1 MRVRALAKINL
12 SLRVIGTR
20 PDGYHELRTV
30 FQSIDLHDEL
40 TIRRT
45 SRPLELTCDDPAC
58 PAGRENLVWRAAEAV
73 WRAAGRS
80 GGPFGVA
87 IHLLKRIPMEA
98 GLGGGSSD
106 AAAAIRALGRL
117 WGVERTRQR
126 AIAIALGADVPFF
139 LEGGM
144 ALGLD
149 RGDLLFPLPDRP
161 REWVVVA
168 LPPRG
173 ISTKDA
179 FRWFDAGVSSRRR
192 RGIRPLETVDWR
204 NDLEEVVARRC
215 PEVSAL
221 ARTLAR
227 AGASRALMS
236 GSGSAVFGLFVQRH
250 AAVTAAARIEARFR
264 RTRAVLS
271 RTVGRAAYRRLAG
284 S

>member
-1 MRVRALAKINL
+1 
-12 SLRVIGTR
+12 
-20 PDGYHELRTV
+20 
-30 FQSIDLHDEL
+30 
-40 TIRRT
+40 
-45 SRPLELTCDDPAC
+45 
-58 PAGRENLVWRAAEAV
+58 
-73 WRAAGRS
+73 
-80 GGPFGVA
+80 
-87 IHLLKRIPMEA
+87 MEA

-106 AAAAIRALGRL
+106 AAAAVRALGRL
-117 WGVERTRQR
+117 WGVRRARQR
-126 AIAIALGADVPFF
+126 AIAISLGADVPFF
-139 LEGGM
+139 LEGGT

-173 ISTKDA
+173 VSTKDA
-179 FRWFDAGVSSRRR
+179 FRWFDADVASRRR
-192 RGIRPLETVDWR
+192 QGIQPLEHIDWR
-204 NDLEEVVARRC
+204 NDLEEVVARRH

-221 ARTLAR
+221 ARALAR

-250 AAVTAAARIEARFR
+250 AAVTAAAQIEARFP

-284 S
+284 G

>member
-12 SLRVIGTR
+12 SLRVVGTR

-40 TIRRT
+40 RIRRT
-45 SRPLELTCDDPAC
+45 TRPLELTCDDPAC
-58 PAGRENLVWRAAEAV
+58 PSGRANLVWRAAESV
-73 WRAAGRS
+73 WRAAARS
-80 GGPFGVA
+80 GAPRGVA
-87 IHLLKRIPMEA
+87 LHLVKRIPMEA

-106 AAAAIRALGRL
+106 AAAAIRALGKL
-117 WGVERTRQR
+117 WGIARARQR
-126 AIAIALGADVPFF
+126 AIAISLGADVPFF
-139 LEGGM
+139 LEGGT

-168 LPPRG
+168 LPPWG
-173 ISTKDA
+173 VSTRVA
-179 FRWFDAGVSSRRR
+179 FRWFDAEVSSRRR
-192 RGIRPLETVDWR
+192 QGVQPLDSLDWR
-204 NDLEEVVARRC
+204 NDLEEIVAQRH

-221 ARTLAR
+221 ARALTR

-250 AAVTAAARIEARFR
+250 AAVAAVAQIEARFP

-271 RTVGRAAYRRLAG
+271 RTVGRAAYHRLAG

>member
-12 SLRVIGTR
+12 SLRVVGTR
-20 PDGYHELRTV
+20 PDEYHELRTV

-45 SRPLELTCDDPAC
+45 ARALELTCDDPAC
-58 PAGRENLVWRAAEAV
+58 PSGAANLVWRAAEAV

-80 GGPFGVA
+80 GAPRGVA
-87 IHLLKRIPMEA
+87 IHLVKRIPMEA

-106 AAAAIRALGRL
+106 AAAAVRALGRL
-117 WGVERTRQR
+117 WGVRRARQR
-126 AIAIALGADVPFF
+126 AIAISLGADVPFF
-139 LEGGM
+139 LEGGT

-173 ISTKDA
+173 VSTKDA
-179 FRWFDAGVSSRRR
+179 FRWFDADVASRRR
-192 RGIRPLETVDWR
+192 QGIQPLEHVDWR
-204 NDLEEVVARRC
+204 NDLEEVVARRH

-221 ARTLAR
+221 ARALAR

-250 AAVTAAARIEARFR
+250 AAVTAAAQIEARFP

-271 RTVGRAAYRRLAG
+271 RTVGRAAYHRLAG
-284 S
+284 G

>member
-12 SLRVIGTR
+12 SLRVVGTR

-45 SRPLELTCDDPAC
+45 ARALELTCDDPAC
-58 PAGRENLVWRAAEAV
+58 PSGSANLVWRAAQAV

-80 GGPFGVA
+80 GAPRGVA
-87 IHLLKRIPMEA
+87 LHLVKRIPMEA

-106 AAAAIRALGRL
+106 AAAAVRALGKL
-117 WGVERTRQR
+117 WGVRRARQR
-126 AIAIALGADVPFF
+126 AIAISLGADVPFF
-139 LEGGM
+139 LEGGT

-168 LPPRG
+168 VPPRG
-173 ISTKDA
+173 VSTKDA
-179 FRWFDAGVSSRRR
+179 FRWFDANVSPGRRQR
-192 RGIRPLETVDWR
+192 IRPLETVDWR
-204 NDLEEVVARRC
+204 NDLEEVVARQR

-221 ARTLAR
+221 ARALAR

-250 AAVTAAARIEARFR
+250 AAVTAAAQIEACFP

-271 RTVGRAAYRRLAG
+271 RTVGRAAYHRLAG
-284 S
+284 G

>member
-12 SLRVIGTR
+12 SLRVVGTR

-45 SRPLELTCDDPAC
+45 TRALELTCDDPAC
-58 PAGRENLVWRAAEAV
+58 PLGSANLVWRAAQAV
-73 WRAAGRS
+73 WRAAGRP
-80 GGPFGVA
+80 GAARGVA
-87 IHLLKRIPMEA
+87 LHLVKRIPMEA

-106 AAAAIRALGRL
+106 AAAAVRALGKL
-117 WGVERTRQR
+117 WGVRRARQR
-126 AIAIALGADVPFF
+126 AIAISLGADVPFF
-139 LEGGM
+139 LEGGT

-173 ISTKDA
+173 VSTKDA
-179 FRWFDAGVSSRRR
+179 FRWFDAAVSSRRR
-192 RGIRPLETVDWR
+192 QRIRPLEDIDWR
-204 NDLEEVVARRC
+204 NDFEEVVARQH

-221 ARTLAR
+221 ARALTR

-250 AAVTAAARIEARFR
+250 AAVTAAAQIEARFP

-271 RTVGRAAYRRLAG
+271 RTVGRAAYHRLAG
-284 S
+284 G